1 MYRLRT
7 SVVEARAVGL
17 PDSKVEA
24 AATQLSQME
33 EVVDVRR
40 EAERELTFSLPGLFS
55 KADPERMRTA
65 IAAARGAGVAEAT
78 VADAEDKMARV
89 LEREEEDRVRMEKD
103 KARKLAEEAAKLEA
117 SDAKAAELVRAGHAA
132 NDRGAAGWATARAKF
147 VAAYGHSK
155 RPSTL
160 VSAANMALKMG
171 DAQTAVREYEKVLH
185 ASGLLKPSVAAAV
198 EAKLGEARASLDLP
212 PPGGRSP
219 PKRRASFLGGFGGAA
234 TEPTQPSP
242 AARKG
247 SRPYTGDGRVEDS
260 PRRETNA
267 LAPLY
272 DSPQLWSLLRERLLA
287 ALLKAA
293 RFLLMCG
300 VLAFVVAM
308 VHVAWA
314 SRGDACR
321 GLAAARGTLT
331 LANAT
336 LAGAQETMAAPL
348 RPLSALVAR
357 RLSADVLE
365 PTVSLVSLLSAA
377 AANRAPIRTARIA
390 TRVAALAAL
399 LSDACAA
406 VLTAVLDRAE
416 GATQ

>member
-1 MYRLRT
+1 
-7 SVVEARAVGL
+7 
-17 PDSKVEA
+17 
-24 AATQLSQME
+24 
-33 EVVDVRR
+33 
-40 EAERELTFSLPGLFS
+40 
-55 KADPERMRTA
+55 
-65 IAAARGAGVAEAT
+65 
-78 VADAEDKMARV
+78 MARV
-89 LEREEEDRVRMEKD
+89 LEREEEDRVRKEKD
-103 KARKLAEEAAKLEA
+103 KARKLADEAAKLEA
-117 SDAKAAELVRAGHAA
+117 ADAKAAELVRAGHAA
-132 NDRGAAGWATARAKF
+132 NDRLAFDTARAKF
-147 VAAYGHSK
+147 VAAYSLSK

-171 DAQTAVREYEKVLH
+171 DAQTAAREYEKVLH

-247 SRPYTGDGRVEDS
+247 SRPYMGDGRVEDS

-267 LAPLY
+267 LAPLD
-272 DSPQLWSLLRERLLA
+272 DSPQLWSLLRERLVG

-300 VLAFVVAM
+300 VLAFVVAI

-336 LAGAQETMAAPL
+336 LADAQETMAAPL

-390 TRVAALAAL
+390 TRVAALAAS

-406 VLTAVLDRAE
+406 ALTAVLDRAE
-416 GATQ
+416 GATLRLSAPAARLLAEMDETCAPPPPCHFAPFGVCLWD